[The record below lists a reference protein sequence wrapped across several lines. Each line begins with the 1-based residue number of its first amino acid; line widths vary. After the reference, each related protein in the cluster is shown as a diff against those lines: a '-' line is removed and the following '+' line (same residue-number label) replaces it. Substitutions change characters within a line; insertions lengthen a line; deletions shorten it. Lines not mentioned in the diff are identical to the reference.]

1 MQFRKDISDNLRPD
15 SNHDRIAVVEN
26 FLVAGRDG
34 YPVKRLASV
43 LAIAVLRGDNR
54 VECGIVTDEH
64 RPVTIE
70 DVISPVPTNPSFISE
85 KAKCV
90 EVRSVL
96 AIVDSGR
103 VVGRPGN

>member
-1 MQFRKDISDNLRPD
+1 LQEEMDTPL
-15 SNHDRIAVVEN
+15 
-26 FLVAGRDG
+26 
-34 YPVKRLASV
+34 KRLASF

-54 VECGIVTDEH
+54 IECGIVTDEH

-90 EVRSVL
+90 EIRSVL

>member
-1 MQFRKDISDNLRPD
+1 MQFRKDISGNLRPD
-15 SNHDRIAVVEN
+15 SNHDRISVVEN
-26 FLVAGRDG
+26 SWLQEEMDT
-34 YPVKRLASV
+34 PLKRLASV

-54 VECGIVTDEH
+54 IECGIVTDEH
-64 RPVTIE
+64 RLVTIE

-90 EVRSVL
+90 EIRSVL
-96 AIVDSGR
+96 AIADSGR